1 MNDHKSFAGSK
12 NFLLAIIEGAPYGII
27 AIDPQGII
35 TIANAQALL
44 HLDLGVAVQDV
55 LHTNILDVLGDMDEL
70 TKQIHKSLA
79 RGRTGFDLEEFY
91 RKGKY
96 LALRGRKMEEGMI
109 ITIADISSIKESE
122 HMAMNAL
129 LEGQEQ
135 ERKRLAREIHDGIGP
150 ILSTVKMNLSGIEDE
165 IETLNHSLGEKFR
178 KSYNMIDEA
187 ANDLRSISHNLMPKL
202 LSDFGLV
209 EALETH
215 CEKINDTRGIAVD
228 FIHSGKVGR
237 LDMVTELALYRI
249 SQELINNTLKYAMAK
264 KITLQLIKRDSN
276 IQLMYEDDGQG
287 FNHKKV
293 HKGLGLMNIENR
305 TKALAGEVVIDSQP
319 GKGMT
324 ATIEIPSN

>member
-1 MNDHKSFAGSK
+1 MSSHKGFTGSK
-12 NFLLAIIEGAPYGII
+12 DFLHAIIEGAPYGII
-27 AIDPQGII
+27 AIDPQGTI

-44 HLDLGVAVQDV
+44 LLDLDTSVQQV

-70 TKQIHKSLA
+70 TRQIRKSLNK
-79 RGRTGFDLEEFY
+79 GLTVFDLEEFF
-91 RKGKY
+91 RKGKH
-96 LALRGRKMEEGMI
+96 LALRGRKIKEGMI

-178 KSYNMIDEA
+178 KSYSMIDEA

-215 CEKINDTRGIAVD
+215 CEKINDTKGIKVD
-228 FIHSGKVGR
+228 FIHSGKIYR

-264 KITLQLIKRDSN
+264 KITLQLIKRDTN

-287 FNHKKV
+287 FSYQKV
-293 HKGLGLMNIENR
+293 DKGLGLMNIENR
-305 TKALAGEVVIDSQP
+305 AKALAGEVVIDSQP

-324 ATIEIPSN
+324 ATIEIPLN